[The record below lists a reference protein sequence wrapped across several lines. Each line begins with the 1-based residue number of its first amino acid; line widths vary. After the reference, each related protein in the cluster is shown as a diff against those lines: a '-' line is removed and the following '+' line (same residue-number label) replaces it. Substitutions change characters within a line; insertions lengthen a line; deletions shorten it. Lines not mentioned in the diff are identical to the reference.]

1 MAADEEEGAEQ
12 DEKEGRE
19 GHGGRVAGKV
29 RPAGRGAEPR
39 VGRGR
44 DGR

>member
-1 MAADEEEGAEQ
+1 VAAQEQGAEQ
-12 DEKEGRE
+12 DEEEGRE
-19 GHGGRVAGKV
+19 RHGGRVAAKV
-29 RPAGRGAEPR
+29 LPAGRGAEPR